1 MPTATAPTNSSS
13 SRRVQLRI
21 RAGQP
26 VPAYSSAV
34 FRILF
39 GLLGMYGAIRF
50 VAKGW
55 VETLYLQP
63 EHHLTYNYFGWVQPW
78 PPTLMYVHLVVVG
91 AAALAVAVGFHSRTA
106 AALYLLGFG
115 YLELLDGALYLNHYW
130 WVTLAAAWLVVL
142 PVHDTW
148 AMSSRTTTA
157 TVPAV
162 TVWILRAQL
171 AVVYFFA
178 GLAKLNADW
187 LLAGE
192 PLSIWLANRSAM
204 PLVGT
209 WLAASGVGL
218 AASWAGAFFDCTI
231 VIWLLW
237 SRSRRVAYV
246 AVVIFHTVTGLSFQ
260 IGLFPVVMIAGTLIF
275 FSPDW
280 PLRFGRVTTASA
292 TPTDSATRLRKGH
305 AVALCV
311 VAALQLLVP
320 LRHLAM
326 AGNVRWTEEGYY
338 LSWRVMLT
346 EKTGSLRFDV
356 TDPATGEVWRV
367 RPESV
372 LEDWQARQA
381 SIRADLLLATA
392 HLVAQDFADR
402 GHPGVEVRAQSF
414 VSFNGRQRQRY
425 VDPTVDL
432 AAVSRGTRTT
442 EWLLPL
448 EEPQYN

>member
-1 MPTATAPTNSSS
+1 MPTATAPTSA
-13 SRRVQLRI
+13 SRIDARLRS
-21 RAGQP
+21 RAAQP

-39 GLLGMYGAIRF
+39 GLLGLYGVIRF

-55 VETLYLQP
+55 VDTLYLQP
-63 EHHLTYNYFGWVQPW
+63 EHHLTYEYFDWVRPW
-78 PPTLMYVHLVVVG
+78 PATLMYVHLAVVG
-91 AAALAVAVGFHSRTA
+91 AAALAVAVGFHSRNA

-148 AMSSRTTTA
+148 AMSSRNPRTM
-157 TVPAV
+157 VPAV

-171 AVVYFFA
+171 AVVYLFA

-187 LLAGE
+187 LLHGD

-204 PLVGT
+204 PIVGT
-209 WLAASGVGL
+209 WLGVPSIGL
-218 AASWAGAFFDCTI
+218 AASWAGALFDCTI
-231 VIWLLW
+231 VAWLLW
-237 SRSRRVAYV
+237 SRSRRFAYG
-246 AVVIFHTVTGLSFQ
+246 AVVIFHGVTGLLFQ
-260 IGLFPVVMIAGTLIF
+260 IGLFPIVMIAGTLIF

-280 PLRFGRVTTASA
+280 PLRVLRIPKTHAHPTEQVTSLGL
-292 TPTDSATRLRKGH
+292 SRLLALGI
-305 AVALCV
+305 VAG
-311 VAALQLLVP
+311 LQVLVP

-326 AGNVRWTEEGYY
+326 AGDVRWTEEGYY

-356 TDPATGEVWRV
+356 TDAETGEVWRV
-367 RPESV
+367 RPES
-372 LEDWQARQA
+372 LLQDWQARQA
-381 SIRADLLLATA
+381 SIRSDLLLSTA
-392 HLVAQDFADR
+392 HLIAQDFADR

-432 AAVSRGTRTT
+432 AALPRGSRTS

-448 EEPQYN
+448 EEPQYR